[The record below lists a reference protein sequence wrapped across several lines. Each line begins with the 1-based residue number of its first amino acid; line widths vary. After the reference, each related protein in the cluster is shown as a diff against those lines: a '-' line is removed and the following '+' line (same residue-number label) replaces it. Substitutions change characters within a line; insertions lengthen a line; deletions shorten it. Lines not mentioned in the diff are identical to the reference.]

1 MTVNHGSH
9 TAGPPFDDSS
19 TLLQQVLDASPSPI
33 FVKDAAGRF
42 LVANE
47 ALARSMNLSVEQILN
62 QPNAAVHPVPEEV
75 ARYAEVDQAVITER
89 HTIVV
94 EEPFTRPDGSV
105 AWYQTVKAP
114 LVRPDGSV
122 NVLGIATDITAL
134 REALDEIR
142 RLNERLEARDAAR
155 TVELARSVSLLEATL
170 DSTADG
176 ILVVD
181 QHGRVSGFNR
191 QFLALWR
198 IPETLARAGD
208 DERLL
213 AFVLNQVRDP
223 EGFLARVRELYRNPE
238 EVSFDLIEFLD
249 GRVFER
255 YSQPQRLDGI
265 VVGRVWSFRD
275 VTDRR
280 RAEEAARESQELFE
294 MFMRMSPAVAFV
306 KDAGG
311 RYVYVNRAF
320 EEQIWGG
327 TPPPGWIG
335 RTDAELW
342 PDAGTTAELREH
354 DRMVLET
361 GRQLVTEEAVP
372 SPRGERR
379 WLSVRFPLR
388 RPGGEVYVAGMALD
402 VSDRLHLEEQL
413 RQAAKM
419 EAIGRLAG
427 GVAHDFN
434 NLLTGILGYCE
445 LVLDRL
451 DDTSTLRSDVEEIQ
465 KAAHRAAALTR
476 QLLAFG
482 RKQVLQPRVLDL
494 NTVVRNL
501 DSLLRRVIGEDVSL
515 TVSLDPAL
523 GAIRADPGQL
533 EQVILNLAVN
543 AREAMPA
550 GGHLRVATGASRWPG
565 TDPPRPAAALIVA
578 DSGLGMDEE
587 TRLRVFEPFFT
598 TKAGGTG
605 LGLSTVYGIVK
616 QSGGEVEVQSDPGS
630 GTTFTVLFPVVSDSP
645 DAGDPVA
652 APVERTGRLETIL
665 VVEDEQ
671 PVRSLARRI
680 LERGGYRVLEAGDAA
695 EALAVLERHP
705 GSIELLLSD
714 LILPGTSGTVLAER
728 VRRNRPG
735 IRTLFMSG
743 YPSSVTDSHGTTPIP
758 SDFLQKPFTPTALL
772 ARVRDALAATT
783 GG

>member
-1 MTVNHGSH
+1 MMVNQGPRV
-9 TAGPPFDDSS
+9 AGPFDESG

-33 FVKDAAGRF
+33 FVKDAVGRF

-75 ARYAEVDQAVITER
+75 ARYAAVDQAVITER
-89 HTIVV
+89 RTIVV

-122 NVLGIATDITAL
+122 HVLGVATDITAL
-134 REALDEIR
+134 REALEEIR
-142 RLNERLEARDAAR
+142 RLNDRLEARDAAR
-155 TVELARSVSLLEATL
+155 TVQLARSVSLLEATL

-181 QHGRVSGFNR
+181 QQGRVSGFNR
-191 QFLALWR
+191 QFLTLWR
-198 IPETLARAGD
+198 IPESLARAGD

-213 AFVLNQVRDP
+213 AFVLDQLRDP

-238 EVSFDLIEFLD
+238 ETSFDLLEFRD

-255 YSQPQRLDGI
+255 YSQPQRLDGA

-275 VTDRR
+275 ITGRR

-306 KDAGG
+306 KDAAG
-311 RYVYVNRAF
+311 RYVYANRAF
-320 EEQIWGG
+320 EEQIWAGS
-327 TPPPGWIG
+327 PPAGWMG
-335 RTDAELW
+335 KTDAELW
-342 PDAGTTAELREH
+342 PDASTDHLWAH
-354 DRMVLET
+354 DRAALESAQ
-361 GRQLVTEEAVP
+361 QLVVEETVP
-372 SPRGERR
+372 SVRGDQR

-388 RPGGEVYVAGMALD
+388 RPDGQVYLAKMALN
-402 VSDRLHLEEQL
+402 VTQRHQLEEQL

-494 NTVVRNL
+494 NTVIRNL

-550 GGHLRVATGASRWPG
+550 GGHLRVATGATSWPG
-565 TDPPRPAAALIVA
+565 TDPARPAAALTVA

-605 LGLSTVYGIVK
+605 LGLATVYGIVK
-616 QSGGEVEVQSDPGS
+616 QSGGEIGVQSEPGS
-630 GTTFTVLFPVVSDSP
+630 GTTFTVVFPVVP
-645 DAGDPVA
+645 DRPEATDPVPG
-652 APVERTGRLETIL
+652 PVERTGRLETVL

-680 LERGGYRVLEAGDAA
+680 LERGGYRVLEAGDAT

-705 GSIELLLSD
+705 GSIDLLLSD
-714 LILPGTSGTVLAER
+714 MILPGTSGTALAER
-728 VRRNRPG
+728 VRRDRPG
-735 IRTLFMSG
+735 VRTLLMSG
-743 YPSSVTDSHGTTPIP
+743 YPSTVTDPHGTAAIP
-758 SDFLQKPFTPTALL
+758 TDFLQKPFTPAALL
-772 ARVRDALAATT
+772 ARVRDTLAAPP
-783 GG
+783 GGSA